1 MSAIAFQAWLDSEQD
16 FTQGVQLYA
25 QHPQARPAL
34 VALFER
40 AGSGPFTNK
49 QLVQEIERLV
59 AEQLAAAPAA
69 APTSPAG
76 ATPAQPA
83 GVAAL
88 EAEKRQLFKE
98 ASNLHGTLRLL
109 PTDAERYKAA
119 CTIKANFRRI
129 DAIWDALSYQQQHG
143 ALPPIVESVIADDD
157 RAGLLRR
164 RNTLRTYISS
174 QRGTNE
180 KRAEWAA
187 ELTNVERKL
196 NP

>member
-59 AEQLAAAPAA
+59 AEQPASQPTAPAA
-69 APTSPAG
+69 SAEP
-76 ATPAQPA
+76 PA

-88 EAEKRQLFKE
+88 EGEKLHLFKQ

-109 PTDAERYKAA
+109 PTDAARYEAA
-119 CTIKANFRRI
+119 CTIKASFRRI
-129 DAIWDALSYQQQHG
+129 DAIWDALHYREQHG
-143 ALPPIVESVIADDD
+143 ALPPVVVSVIADDD

-164 RNTLRTYISS
+164 RNTLRTYASS
-174 QRGTNE
+174 QRGTRE

-187 ELTNVERKL
+187 ELADVERRL